1 MRSISLMFSYFDKF
15 FEYVLKNIVTGK
27 FKTRAEYIGTF
38 VLFCIGLGGGLIAFS
53 LFFGI
58 NPTLVMSVV
67 AAPIW
72 VGLVFLCNRI
82 TKIAIT
88 LKDIPEPDIKTTK
101 SRRK

>member
-1 MRSISLMFSYFDKF
+1 MRSMSILFRYFDKF
-15 FEYVLKNIVTGK
+15 FEYLLKTIMTTK
-27 FKTRAEYIGTF
+27 FRNNAEYLGTF
-38 VLFCIGLGGGLIAFS
+38 VLFYIGLGGGLIAFS

-58 NPTLVMSVV
+58 NPTLIMSVV

-88 LKDIPEPDIKTTK
+88 LKDIPEPDIKKTK

>member
-38 VLFCIGLGGGLIAFS
+38 VLFYIGLGGGLIAFS

-72 VGLVFLCNRI
+72 VGLVFFCNRI

>member
-1 MRSISLMFSYFDKF
+1 MRSMSILFGYFDKF
-15 FEYVLKNIVTGK
+15 FEYLLKTIMTTK
-27 FKTRAEYIGTF
+27 FRNNAEYLGTF
-38 VLFCIGLGGGLIAFS
+38 VLFYIGLGGGLIAFS

-58 NPTLVMSVV
+58 NPTLIMSVV

-88 LKDIPEPDIKTTK
+88 LKDIPEPEVKKTK
-101 SRRK
+101 ARRK